1 VRDLCRYASAG
12 SNIDLVQIQRLLVQT
27 DEDLREASLSP
38 PGNKCGTITHGQLE
52 RSVTSRLLRKKVGNS
67 ASQSKQREEIYENN
81 PSEHN
86 YVPFYYAEKH
96 VSTILSHLQVH
107 NFCLFKIYLRYELNK
122 HVPNT
127 QKL

>member
-1 VRDLCRYASAG
+1 VRELCRCASAG

-38 PGNKCGTITHGQLE
+38 LGNKCGTVTHGQLE
-52 RSVTSRLLRKKVGNS
+52 RSFTSRFTSRKKAGNS
-67 ASQSKQREEIYENN
+67 ALQSKQREEIYQNN

-86 YVPFYYAEKH
+86 YVPFYYTEKH

-107 NFCLFKIYLRYELNK
+107 NFCLFKIY
-122 HVPNT
+122 
-127 QKL
+127 